1 MSTVAAVPPASAA
14 SKSHREPA
22 IDRVRRGDVKEV
34 ALWFT
39 GVGGCGM
46 SALAQMLAERGAR
59 CTGSDRAPSTVTREL
74 ERRGISVWFDQ
85 ARGEL
90 PERCDV
96 LVASA
101 AIPPDHPELLAAQQR
116 GLPVLSY
123 AEALGC
129 AQVGRTAVCVAGTHG
144 KSTTTAML
152 AHAAIV
158 AGLDP
163 SVIVGATCAQIGGGS
178 RLGADRIPSGA
189 LEGRPGVLVAEACE
203 FNRSF
208 HHHHPTIALIN
219 NVEEDHLDC
228 YGSLEEIIASFRA
241 FAERLPPARA
251 GGRLLIAHDGA
262 HRREISAG
270 LPCEVATFGW
280 DPSADYAI
288 SLVDDA
294 PREPTDAFA
303 GSELAGEDPRGD
315 DLDRRMVRIMHR
327 DEEVLR
333 FRPPMPGQH
342 NALNA
347 AAAGILSL
355 WLGGDRDAIESGL
368 ASFAGLDRRSQR
380 LGERE
385 LPDGGRVIVYDDYG
399 HHPTECEAT
408 LRALR
413 DRERPRR
420 LICVFQPH
428 QHSRT
433 RFLLDH
439 FAQSFSSCELV
450 IVPPIYFV
458 RDSEQERTRV
468 SADDLVERLR
478 ARGVRAI
485 HLNPF
490 AAIVEH
496 LEVVCRDGDLLVVM
510 GAGPVGSIA
519 YDFLR
524 GPEGRVPLDPDA
536 DEP

>member
-1 MSTVAAVPPASAA
+1 MPFVTRARSASDPQTTRRIPVA
-14 SKSHREPA
+14 
-22 IDRVRRGDVKEV
+22 DRLKHGDVRDA
-34 ALWFT
+34 ALWFI

-46 SALAQMLAERGAR
+46 SALAEMLAGRGAR
-59 CTGSDRAPSTVTREL
+59 CAGSDRSPSAVTRQL
-74 ERRGISVWFDQ
+74 ERRGITVWFDQ
-85 ARGEL
+85 ERGEL
-90 PERCDV
+90 PERCDAV
-96 LVASA
+96 VASA
-101 AIPPDHPELLAAQQR
+101 AIPPDHPELLTAQRR
-116 GLPVLSY
+116 GIPVLAY

-129 AQVGRTAVCVAGTHG
+129 AQIDRTAVCIAGTHG

-152 AHAAIV
+152 AHAAIES
-158 AGLDP
+158 GLDP
-163 SVIVGATCAQIGGGS
+163 SVIVGATCPQIGGGS
-178 RLGADRIPSGA
+178 RLGADRIPIGR
-189 LEGRPGVLVAEACE
+189 LRGRPGILIAEACE

-208 HHHHPTIALIN
+208 HHHRPHLALVN
-219 NVEEDHLDC
+219 NIEEDHLDC

-241 FAERLPPARA
+241 FAERLPPADA

-262 HRREISAG
+262 HRREVTAG
-270 LPCEVATFGW
+270 LRCGVLTFGW
-280 DPSADYAI
+280 DPSADYAV
-288 SLVDDA
+288 SLIDA
-294 PREPTDAFA
+294 DAADPFESFAHDGREGESATDA
-303 GSELAGEDPRGD
+303 
-315 DLDRRMVRIMHR
+315 RMVRVMHR
-327 DEEVLR
+327 DEEILR
-333 FRPPMPGQH
+333 IRPPMPGQH

-355 WLGGDRDAIESGL
+355 WLGAERSAVEQALG
-368 ASFAGLDRRSQR
+368 SFAGLDRRSQR
-380 LGERE
+380 LGSRT

-399 HHPTECEAT
+399 HHPTECEVT

-433 RFLLDH
+433 RFLLEH
-439 FAQSFSSCELV
+439 FAQSFSSCDLV

-468 SADDLVERLR
+468 SAEDLVARLR
-478 ARGVRAI
+478 SRGVHAI

-490 AAIVEH
+490 PAIVEH

-524 GPEGRVPLDPDA
+524 GPDGRADPARDTPTA
-536 DEP
+536 P

>member
-1 MSTVAAVPPASAA
+1 MSSVAAVPSSSSASR
-14 SKSHREPA
+14 SLREPA
-22 IDRVRRGDVKEV
+22 IERLRRGQVKDL

-39 GVGGCGM
+39 GAGGCGM
-46 SALAQMLAERGAR
+46 SALAQMLQERGAR
-59 CTGSDRAPSTVTREL
+59 CAGSDRAPSPVTREL
-74 ERRGISVWFDQ
+74 ERRGIAVWFDQ
-85 ARGEL
+85 SRGEL
-90 PERCDV
+90 PERCDLV
-96 LVASA
+96 VASA
-101 AIPPDHPELLAAQQR
+101 AVPADHPELLSAQRR
-116 GLPVLSY
+116 GIAILSY

-129 AQVGRTAVCVAGTHG
+129 AQVGRTSVCVAGTHG

-163 SVIVGATCAQIGGGS
+163 SVIVGAHCPQIGGGS
-178 RLGADRIPSGA
+178 RLGAETIPVGPLA
-189 LEGRPGVLVAEACE
+189 GRPGVLVSEACE

-208 HHHHPTIALIN
+208 HHHRPAIALIN

-228 YGSLEEIIASFRA
+228 YGSLEEIIASFRT
-241 FAERLPPARA
+241 FAERLPAAAA
-251 GGRLLIAHDGA
+251 GGRLLIAHEGA
-262 HRREISAG
+262 HRREIASG
-270 LPCEVATFGW
+270 LRCAVATFGW
-280 DPSADYAI
+280 DPSADYAV
-288 SLVDDA
+288 SFVDDERGDDA
-294 PREPTDAFA
+294 PDDDGGDPDARRVRVMH
-303 GSELAGEDPRGD
+303 GGEE
-315 DLDRRMVRIMHR
+315 I
-327 DEEVLR
+327 LR
-333 FRPPMPGQH
+333 FRLAMPGEH

-347 AAAGILSL
+347 SAAGILSL
-355 WLGGDRDAIESGL
+355 WLGGEREAIEGAL
-368 ASFAGLDRRSQR
+368 GSFAGLDRRSQR
-380 LGERE
+380 LGERV
-385 LPDGGRVIVYDDYG
+385 LPDGGRVAVYDDYG
-399 HHPTECEAT
+399 HHPTECQAT

-413 DRERPRR
+413 DRERPSR

-433 RFLLDH
+433 RFLLEQ
-439 FAQSFSSCELV
+439 FAESFSCCDLV

-478 ARGVRAI
+478 AREVQAI

-490 AAIVEH
+490 EAIVER

-524 GPEGRVPLDPDA
+524 GPEGRAAAHPRP